1 MTSIFASLEASLPL
15 YIASLLL
22 GLIVGSFLNT
32 VIYRI
37 PKMIYEDHPHH
48 EYLSLSFPSSHCPH
62 CHHPLA
68 VAHLIPV
75 LSYVFLR
82 GRCGFCHEKISPL
95 YPSIEIISAL
105 VSVVV
110 VWRFGLNIAMLAA
123 LVFSYM
129 MIALST
135 IDYLEKIL
143 PDEITLSLLWLG
155 LLINLQGTFTPLSSA
170 VIGAVAGYLAFW
182 ILNQLSV
189 LILKKQG
196 LGYGDMKLLA
206 AFGAWF
212 GWQILPWVVT
222 IAATLGLLVTIPL
235 ILTSKINR
243 QDSIAFG
250 HYLCISGWLFLVFS
264 EYILNIPLFHG
275 GTT

>member
-1 MTSIFASLEASLPL
+1 MPV
-15 YIASLLL
+15 ASLLS
-22 GLIVGSFLNT
+22 GLIVGEFLNT
-32 VIYRI
+32 VIYRV
-37 PKMIYEDHPHH
+37 PKMIYEDHPTITSTDIFVFAVTLPL
-48 EYLSLSFPSSHCPH
+48 LSSSSSM
-62 CHHPLA
+62 
-68 VAHLIPV
+68 AHFDSCIRKAI
-75 LSYVFLR
+75 FLR

-110 VWRFGLNIAMLAA
+110 VWRFGLNVAMLAA

-155 LLINLQGTFTPLSSA
+155 LLINLQDTFTPLSSA

-182 ILNQLSV
+182 ILNQLCV

-212 GWQILPWVVT
+212 GWEILPWVVT

-250 HYLCISGWLFLVFS
+250 HYLCISGWLFLIFS
-264 EYILNIPLFHG
+264 EYILNMPFFHG